1 MWSTTWSAP
10 TTDSVAAAA
19 KSLQSCPTLC
29 DPIDRSPPGSPVPG
43 ILQARTL
50 EWVAISF
57 FNAWKWK
64 VKMKSLSR
72 VQPSATPWTAAF
84 QAPPPMGFSRQES
97 WSGEPLSSPDW
108 LCMWVILAICSLF
121 KWWAL
126 QPFLLIS
133 RNYFWQTWRWPQSPG
148 WEQLALSSWW
158 WWDMETGDNEVPQ
171 IGSCLVFI
179 EGSIFSRFC
188 TYHMKNKAKT
198 KPKPISLLIE
208 VQTTFVWNRISSFIF
223 KLKINVKYFKYVENN
238 KTDIHE
244 SSIQFLKLLMLCY
257 ACFRSLIYKKTQNL
271 KDTIKQKYNTKNKIQ
286 Y

>member
-1 MWSTTWSAP
+1 M
-10 TTDSVAAAA
+10 DC
-19 KSLQSCPTLC
+19 SL
-29 DPIDRSPPGSPVPG
+29 PGSSAHG
-43 ILQARTL
+43 IFQARVL
-50 EWVAISF
+50 EWGAII
-57 FNAWKWK
+57 
-64 VKMKSLSR
+64 
-72 VQPSATPWTAAF
+72 
-84 QAPPPMGFSRQES
+84 FSRLTLYVGYFS
-97 WSGEPLSSPDW
+97 N
-108 LCMWVILAICSLF
+108 CSLF

-133 RNYFWQTWRWPQSPG
+133 RNYFWQTWRWPQRPG

-158 WWDMETGDNEVPQ
+158 WWDRETGDNEVPQ

-223 KLKINVKYFKYVENN
+223 KLKINIKYYKYVENN

-244 SSIQFLKLLMLCY
+244 SSIQFLKLLMFCY